1 MGICIPLEHMHLL
14 IQKFRLHG
22 WNFIY
27 QLIVTYLLFLKESLL
42 QADDESE
49 FLVSLNTKNSMEY
62 GRVWEELIEN
72 ALNFPLDFK
81 KDLNSQLWKQ
91 IQPNFLVYF
100 FLYQF
105 KFSHNF
111 E

>member
-81 KDLNSQLWKQ
+81 KDSNSQL
-91 IQPNFLVYF
+91 
-100 FLYQF
+100 
-105 KFSHNF
+105 
-111 E
+111 